1 MKPNGSGQTTVGKW
15 TQIPATKKH
24 HSTPIHSHHHQYYL
38 DNNPYEVLSDSSIHN
53 LTKLVL
59 PNGELIFSSY
69 HSIEAI
75 STYFLEKIATHKI
88 PANLASSTLNKNENV
103 KPSQTSHHEKRYSN
117 DKFSHNKK
125 KKIKIV
131 WKQIHKVLITQLI
144 LYTWAQQKFS
154 DHHQTSCLRQTSK
167 KTSQTYK
174 KM

>member
-38 DNNPYEVLSDSSIHN
+38 ENNPYEVLSDSSIHN

-75 STYFLEKIATHKI
+75 STYFLKMISTHKI
-88 PANLASSTLNKNENV
+88 LANLAPSTVNKNENV

-117 DKFSHNKK
+117 DKFTHNKK

-131 WKQIHKVLITQLI
+131 
-144 LYTWAQQKFS
+144 
-154 DHHQTSCLRQTSK
+154 
-167 KTSQTYK
+167 
-174 KM
+174 